1 MKVFGGFNL
10 MSNRSVIPLMVFF
23 SLIFLSQTLSPK
35 IALLEA
41 SSPLTTGTY
50 SFSNRW
56 GFGFKEG
63 SNNIIPLYTD
73 DNDSRS
79 FEGPTSTLT
88 SGREFAPAINNNST
102 DTFLEN
108 DISHDLNGYYRFY
121 VNNLDDLK
129 IIYDLNYG
137 SSDET
142 ILTTTNLYFILFR
155 HSRNGSTT
163 FDTSLTSIT
172 NQFNNISITNTHFEI
187 SSSFIGDQFFKFK
200 TSASNVPAPAAYKS
214 LFAFNFKD
222 LLGSNSIALNEVVIK
237 FHMQYNYG
245 GFDQDALKF
254 AIIVD
259 GQTPSSSQTDLHGPR
274 IFGLPSD
281 QFEENIIPIV
291 LDTNKPWWTAH
302 KSGQE
307 AALSNIYLDSGPTY
321 QKTNLDG
328 TSIPTIF
335 SNADVYYVSF
345 LDYLKNGTQTRFR
358 APLFTCTFN
367 SNPCVSGTTF
377 SSHLKGSD
385 STPINTISATINNTT
400 ITYFQTEYW
409 LALVNEGLYTFNVI
423 EFSGKTSSF
432 SVRIDKTGIG
442 ITVFKLDG
450 LNDSNQAV
458 ALSGSTFYHGFGF
471 RYSSP
476 DKNTTVTIKNTS
488 NNSISYQES
497 FLTGSV
503 NQVITYTTSNF
514 NAGGNFTIEI
524 VDQAN
529 NKAFFDS
536 NPTLFIYSFTLVS
549 PKYNLTID
557 ENSFNPIG
565 NRTYFQNQDPQTL
578 DFSSL
583 NGGSGYGQ
591 WQLTMSNAIQGS
603 IPISFEEN
611 QFRGLKLGTNIDD
624 NTPDQVKL
632 LTKNIL
638 GANASSFSYQNQM
651 SAGFPKIK
659 AVVLNISTETSLGS
673 PNPSTVSLKV
683 NNTVFANSSKN
694 VVHTSSLSQDR
705 YLTFEDTNGD
715 IGHLEITINHFR
727 ARALY
732 IREISIFALAD
743 ADLLEV
749 VNFAN
754 DLSQYDTC
762 DFNDSEAAFI
772 QLNSRYQDFSNT
784 QKTEIENL
792 LVLDYGSLG
801 LAAGK
806 YTLAVT
812 AGNKWRGLL
821 DISEDNIWGNAQLNS
836 PHNLTSILSLDIF
849 LILLG
854 NFLTVLFFFKFKKG
868 V

>member
-1 MKVFGGFNL
+1 MNSRSFISLLVLFN
-10 MSNRSVIPLMVFF
+10 
-23 SLIFLSQTLSPK
+23 LIFLSHTLTPK
-35 IALLEA
+35 LSSVEA
-41 SSPLTTGTY
+41 STPLTTGTH
-50 SFSNRW
+50 SFSSRW

-63 SNNIIPLYTD
+63 SNNVIPFYTD
-73 DNDSRS
+73 DNDSRT
-79 FEGPTSTLT
+79 FDGPTSTLT
-88 SGREFAPAINNNST
+88 SGREFAPAIINNFS

-108 DISHDLNGYYRFY
+108 DSLHNLDGYYRFY

-142 ILTTTNLYFILFR
+142 TLPTSNRYFILFR
-155 HSRNGSTT
+155 HSRQFSNTT
-163 FDTSLTSIT
+163 FDTNLTSIT
-172 NQFNNISITNTHFEI
+172 NQFNNISITNTHFEV

-200 TSASNVPAPAAYKS
+200 TSASTIPAPSTYKS

-222 LLGSNSIALNEVVIK
+222 LLGLNSVALNEVVIK
-237 FHMQYNYG
+237 FHMQINYG

-254 AIIVD
+254 AIIID
-259 GQTPSSSQTDLHGPR
+259 GQTPFSSPTDLHGPR
-274 IFGLPSD
+274 IFGLPIE
-281 QFEENIIPIV
+281 QFEKDIIPIV
-291 LDTNKPWWTAH
+291 SDTNKPWWIAH

-328 TSIPTIF
+328 TSNATIF
-335 SNADVYYVSF
+335 SNAAVYYVSF

-367 SNPCVSGTTF
+367 NDPCVAGTTF

-385 STPINTISATINNTT
+385 STPINTVSATINNTT
-400 ITYFQTEYW
+400 NTYFQTEYW
-409 LALVNEGLYTFNVI
+409 LALITQGLYTFNVI

-432 SVRIDKTGIG
+432 SVRIDTTGIG
-442 ITVFKLDG
+442 ITVYKLDG
-450 LNDSNQAV
+450 LNTSNQAV
-458 ALSGSTFYHGFGF
+458 VYSGSTFYQGFGF

-476 DKNTTVTIKNTS
+476 EKTTTVTIKKTS
-488 NNSISYQES
+488 NNSITFQDTYPA
-497 FLTGSV
+497 GSV
-503 NQVITYTTSNF
+503 NQVITYDYGNLGFLS
-514 NAGGNFTIEI
+514 GGHFTIEI
-524 VDQAN
+524 IDQAN
-529 NKAFFDS
+529 NKAYFDA
-536 NPTLFIYSFTLVS
+536 NPLLFVFSFTLVV
-549 PKYNLTID
+549 PQYQLTFD
-557 ENSFNPIG
+557 QNTFNAIG
-565 NRTYFQNQDPQTL
+565 NRTYFHNQDPQTL

-591 WQLTMSNAIQGS
+591 WQLTMSNAERGS

-611 QFRGLKLGTNIDD
+611 QFRGLKLGTNIDQ
-624 NTPDQVKL
+624 NTPDQIKL

-638 GANASSFSYQNQM
+638 GTNASSNSYQNQI

-659 AVVLNISTETSLGS
+659 AVVLNVSTESIIES
-673 PNPSTVSLKV
+673 PSPISTVSLKV
-683 NNTVFANSSKN
+683 NNTVFANSSKG

-705 YLTFEDTNGD
+705 YVTFEDSNGD

-762 DFNDSEAAFI
+762 DFNDAESAFI
-772 QLNSRYQDFSNT
+772 QLNSIYQNLSYN
-784 QKTEIENL
+784 QKMEIENL
-792 LVLDYGSLG
+792 LILDYGSLG
-801 LAAGK
+801 VTAGK
-806 YTLAVT
+806 YTLSVT

-821 DISEDNIWGNAQLNS
+821 DISEDNIWGNAHLNS
-836 PHNLTSILSLDIF
+836 SHNLTSFLFSDIF
-849 LILLG
+849 IILLG
-854 NFLTVLFFFKFKKG
+854 NFLPVLFFFKFKKG